1 VIPAPQTVRF
11 AVFEADLK
19 TGELRKNGIKIKLQ
33 EKPFQI
39 LSMLVERPGELVT
52 REEL

>member
-1 VIPAPQTVRF
+1 MSANTTPQTLRF
-11 AVFEADLK
+11 ATFEVNFR

-39 LSMLVERPGELVT
+39 LSLLSNTPENS
-52 REEL
+52 